1 MCQFKRKSVPIM
13 RRKEL
18 GSAPRNLKRENQG
31 LGRRGKLNDARID
44 KLQKY
49 YWVAIWANV
58 RNGWTEN

>member
-1 MCQFKRKSVPIM
+1 M

-18 GSAPRNLKRENQG
+18 GSAPRNLKREIQG

>member
-1 MCQFKRKSVPIM
+1 MCQFKRKSVPVM

-31 LGRRGKLNDARID
+31 LGRRGKLNDARIH

-49 YWVAIWANV
+49 YWIAIWASVGNE
-58 RNGWTEN
+58 RTEN

>member
-1 MCQFKRKSVPIM
+1 M

-31 LGRRGKLNDARID
+31 LGRRGKPNNARID

-49 YWVAIWANV
+49 YWIAIWENV
-58 RNGWTEN
+58 ENGWTEN